1 MSSFGRFN
9 AAVFHSTLAA
19 VLILSITSVV
29 RAQARSDA
37 TGVIDGTV
45 STENGTVKL
54 PGAVIV
60 VRSASGQQVAQQMSD
75 SDGRFSVA
83 NLEPARYTV
92 SVTMDGFQ
100 TADSSV
106 VATAGAA
113 ASLVIELRIANFQE
127 RVDVTAQSPV
137 SATGS
142 LAATT
147 TVTNAETQ
155 LLAPGE
161 GFQSAVRLTPGVIQL
176 GNGDSIDG
184 GRPNQA
190 SVQLGAATLID
201 PATNLARV
209 ALPADGIDSVS
220 VLPSPY
226 EAEFGRFSSGLVM
239 IQTRRAGDQ
248 WKVHLYD
255 LEPALRLKRFTVLHV
270 TGITAWKPS
279 VEIGGPIVKG
289 RVFIEQTAQYHYQ
302 TTDIPSRPE
311 TELRK
316 TEWVSS
322 FTRIDANLTPKHSLV
337 FSGGFE
343 PSTVTLATLGTFT
356 PPAATAD
363 TSDQV
368 GHTMITE
375 RALLS
380 HDAVVET
387 TVQFHGYQ
395 TSAHGQGPLPMQL
408 LPETTLGHFFNIQN
422 RSTSS
427 FQWIETVSGSQHAP
441 GGLHLFKVGF
451 DLLHTGYEGTSL
463 SHPVLIDRSDGTLA
477 RRLDY
482 DGPTI
487 QSVHGS
493 DVAVFAQDRVQPNSR
508 AYIEFGAR
516 VDHDGVTDHAGF
528 APRLG
533 AAVFL
538 NNSATSILRGGYG
551 IFYERTPSVAGAFE
565 QFESATDTRFDAQG
579 TPITVPIVY
588 RHETAGDLEPARSTA
603 WDVGYDNRF
612 NRFVAIHL
620 GLLDRQGSHEPVVD
634 PVRHEDSAALVL
646 ASSGRSSYLQ
656 EEASVQL
663 TRGSA
668 VEFNTSYVHS
678 SAREDLN
685 ALIDFFD
692 VVLQPIVG
700 ANEYAPG
707 AADAPNRL
715 FVRGRVMPTDRWL
728 LVGTLDWRSGL
739 PYSFVDE
746 MLEFAG
752 PRNQERFPTYFR
764 LDAGFDRRLA
774 FGKIHPWLGLRV
786 ANALNGFLPADV
798 QANTSSPAF
807 GSFYNSVYRE
817 YRIHVMF
824 GK

>member
-1 MSSFGRFN
+1 MSSFGRIRS
-9 AAVFHSTLAA
+9 ARLRSTLVAA
-19 VLILSITSVV
+19 IYLSISPVV
-29 RAQARSDA
+29 CAQALADP
-37 TGVIDGTV
+37 GGLIEGIV
-45 STENGTVKL
+45 STEAGTVRL

-60 VRSASGQQVAQQMSD
+60 VRNASGQQIAQQMSD
-75 SDGRFSVA
+75 GDGKFTIA
-83 NLEPARYTV
+83 DLEPARYTV

-100 TADSSV
+100 ASESFVV
-106 VATAGAA
+106 VAAGS
-113 ASLVIELRIANFQE
+113 ASSLTVDLRIAAIQE

-142 LAATT
+142 LTSTT
-147 TVTNAETQ
+147 TVSNTETQ

-220 VLPSPY
+220 VLPNPY

-239 IQTRRAGDQ
+239 IQTRRAGDH
-248 WKVHLYD
+248 WKVHFYD
-255 LEPALRLKRFTVLHV
+255 LEPALRLKRFTVLQV
-270 TGITAWKPS
+270 TGVTAWKPS

-289 RVFIEQTAQYHYQ
+289 RVFMEQTAQYHYQ

-322 FTRIDANLTPKHSLV
+322 FTRVDANLTPKHSLV
-337 FSGGFE
+337 FSAGFE
-343 PSTVTLATLGTFT
+343 PSTVSLATLGTFV

-363 TSDQV
+363 TSDQI

-380 HDAVVET
+380 QDAVVET

-408 LPETTLGHFFNIQN
+408 LPETTLGNFFNIQN
-422 RSTSS
+422 RDTSS
-427 FQWIETVSGSQHAP
+427 LQWIETVSGSQHAP
-441 GGLHLFKVGF
+441 GGLHLYKVGF

-463 SHPVLIDRSDGTLA
+463 SHPVLIERSDGSLA

-482 DGPTI
+482 DGPTV
-487 QSVHGS
+487 QSVHAT
-493 DVAVFAQDRVQPNSR
+493 DVAVFAQDRIQPNSR

-516 VDHDGVTDHAGF
+516 LDHDGVTDHAGF

-533 AAVFL
+533 AAIFL
-538 NNSATSILRGGYG
+538 NNSATSVVRGGYG
-551 IFYERTPSVAGAFE
+551 IFYERTPSIAGAFE
-565 QFESATDTRFDAQG
+565 QFESPTDTRFDSEG
-579 TPITVPIVY
+579 RPLTVPVLY
-588 RHETAGDLEPARSTA
+588 RRETADDLEPARSTA
-603 WDVGYDNRF
+603 WDVAYDNRF
-612 NRFVAIHL
+612 NRYVAVHF
-620 GLLDRQGSHEPVVD
+620 GVLDRQGSHEPIVD
-634 PVRHEDSAALVL
+634 PVIHQDQAALVL

-656 EEASVQL
+656 EELNVEL
-663 TRGSA
+663 TRGSS

-692 VVLQPIVG
+692 VVLQPVVG
-700 ANEYAPG
+700 ANEYAPA

-715 FVRGRVMPTDRWL
+715 FVRGRVMPTSRWL

-739 PYSFVDE
+739 PYSLVNE
-746 MLEFAG
+746 MLEFVG
-752 PRNQERFPTYFR
+752 PRNQERFPTYIR

-786 ANALNGFLPADV
+786 ANALNSFLPADV
-798 QANTSSPAF
+798 QANINSPAF

-817 YRIHVMF
+817 YRIHVLF

>member
-1 MSSFGRFN
+1 MSSFGRSAIFLLR
-9 AAVFHSTLAA
+9 STLAA
-19 VLILSITSVV
+19 AISLSITAIVF
-29 RAQARSDA
+29 AQAPPDPS
-37 TGVIDGTV
+37 GVIEGTV
-45 STENGTVKL
+45 STEAGSVKL

-60 VRSASGQQVAQQMSD
+60 VRSAAGQQVAQETSD
-75 SDGRFSVA
+75 ADGKFSIA
-83 NLEPARYTV
+83 DLEPARYTV
-92 SVTMDGFQ
+92 SVAMDGFQ
-100 TADSSV
+100 TSESSV
-106 VATAGAA
+106 VVTAGGA
-113 ASLVIELRIANFQE
+113 ASLAVDLRIAIFQE
-127 RVDVTAQSPV
+127 RVDVTANSPV

-155 LLAPGE
+155 RLAPGE

-220 VLPSPY
+220 VLPNPY

-239 IQTRRAGDQ
+239 IQTRRAGDR

-255 LEPALRLKRFTVLHV
+255 LEPALRLKRFTVLQV
-270 TGITAWKPS
+270 TGVTVWKPS
-279 VEIGGPIVKG
+279 VEIGGPIVKN
-289 RVFIEQTAQYHYQ
+289 RIFMEQTAQYHYQ

-316 TEWVSS
+316 TQWVSS

-343 PSTVTLATLGTFT
+343 PGTVSLATLGTFT

-368 GHTMITE
+368 GHSMITE

-387 TVQFHGYQ
+387 TVQFHGYR

-408 LPETTLGHFFNIQN
+408 LPETTLGNFFNIQN

-441 GGLHLFKVGF
+441 GGLHLFKAGF
-451 DLLHTGYEGTSL
+451 DLLHTGYEGTSV
-463 SHPVLIDRSDGTLA
+463 SHPVLIDRSNETLA

-487 QSVHGS
+487 QSVHGT
-493 DVAVFAQDRVQPNSR
+493 DVAVFAQDRLQPNSR
-508 AYIEFGAR
+508 AYIELGAR
-516 VDHDGVTDHAGF
+516 LDHDGVTGRAGF

-538 NNSATSILRGGYG
+538 NNSATSVLRGGYG
-551 IFYERTPSVAGAFE
+551 VFYERTPSIAGAFE
-565 QFESATDTRFDAQG
+565 QFESPTDIRFDADG
-579 TPITVPIVY
+579 VPITAPVVY

-603 WDVGYDNRF
+603 WDIAYDDRVNRF
-612 NRFVAIHL
+612 IAVHVGVLN
-620 GLLDRQGSHEPVVD
+620 RQGNREPIVD
-634 PVRHEDSAALVL
+634 PVRHEDNAALVL
-646 ASSGRSSYLQ
+646 SSSGRSSYLQ
-656 EEASVQL
+656 EEVNLQL
-663 TRGSA
+663 TRGSG

-678 SAREDLN
+678 SAHEDLN
-685 ALIDFFD
+685 ALVDFFD
-692 VVLQPIVG
+692 VVVQPVVG
-700 ANEYAPG
+700 ANEYAPA

-715 FVRGRVMPTDRWL
+715 FVRGRVMPTNRWL

-739 PYSFVDE
+739 PYSLVDE
-746 MLEFAG
+746 MLEFVG
-752 PRNQERFPTYFR
+752 PRNRERFPAYVR

-774 FGKIHPWLGLRV
+774 FGRIHPWLGLRV
-786 ANALNGFLPADV
+786 ANALNSFLPADV
-798 QANTSSPAF
+798 QANISAPAF

-817 YRIHVMF
+817 YRIHVQF

>member
-1 MSSFGRFN
+1 MSSFGRIR
-9 AAVFHSTLAA
+9 AALLRSTLVAA
-19 VLILSITSVV
+19 ICLSISPIVC
-29 RAQARSDA
+29 AQAPADPS
-37 TGVIDGTV
+37 GVIVGTV
-45 STENGTVKL
+45 STEDGTVKL
-54 PGAVIV
+54 PGATIV
-60 VRSASGQQVAQQMSD
+60 VRSASGQQVAMQSSD
-75 SDGRFSVA
+75 GEGRFSIT

-100 TADSSV
+100 ASESSV
-106 VATAGAA
+106 VVAAGAA
-113 ASLVIELRIANFQE
+113 ASLVVDLRIAIFQE

-137 SATGS
+137 STTGS

-220 VLPSPY
+220 VLPNPY

-239 IQTRRAGDQ
+239 IQTRRAGDR

-255 LEPALRLKRFTVLHV
+255 LEPALRLKRFTVLQV
-270 TGITAWKPS
+270 TGVTVWKPS

-289 RVFIEQTAQYHYQ
+289 RVFMEQTAQYHYQ

-343 PSTVTLATLGTFT
+343 PSTVSLATLGTFT

-368 GHTMITE
+368 GHSMFTE

-380 HDAVVET
+380 KDAVVET
-387 TVQFHGYQ
+387 TVQFHSYQ

-408 LPETTLGHFFNIQN
+408 LPETTLGHFFNIQDRN
-422 RSTSS
+422 TSS
-427 FQWIETVSGSQHAP
+427 FQWIDTVSGSFHAP
-441 GGLHLFKVGF
+441 GGLHLYKAGF
-451 DLLHTGYEGTSL
+451 DLLHSGYEGTSL

-482 DGPTI
+482 DGPTM
-487 QSVHGS
+487 QSVHGT
-493 DVAVFAQDRVQPNSR
+493 DVAVFAQDRLQPNLR

-516 VDHDGVTDHAGF
+516 VDHDGVTGRAGL
-528 APRLG
+528 APRVG

-538 NNSATSILRGGYG
+538 NNSATSVIRGGYG
-551 IFYERTPSVAGAFE
+551 IFYERTPSIAGAFE
-565 QFESATDTRFDAQG
+565 QFESPTDTRFDADG
-579 TPITVPIVY
+579 LPITTPVVY

-603 WDVGYDNRF
+603 WDVAYDNRF
-612 NRFVAIHL
+612 NRFVALHL
-620 GLLDRQGSHEPVVD
+620 GVLDRQGSHELIVD
-634 PVRHEDSAALVL
+634 PVRRENGAALVL
-646 ASSGRSSYLQ
+646 ESSGQSSYLQ
-656 EEASVQL
+656 EEVTLQL
-663 TRGSA
+663 TRGA
-668 VEFNTSYVHS
+668 GVEFNTSYVHS

-685 ALIDFFD
+685 ALVDFFD
-692 VVLQPIVG
+692 VVLQPVVG
-700 ANEYAPG
+700 ANEYAPA

-715 FVRGRVMPTDRWL
+715 FVRGKVMPTNRWL

-739 PYSFVDE
+739 PYSLVDE
-746 MLEFAG
+746 MLEFVG
-752 PRNQERFPTYFR
+752 PRNQERFPTYLR

-774 FGKIHPWLGLRV
+774 FGRIHPWLGLRV
-786 ANALNGFLPADV
+786 ANALNSFLPADV
-798 QANTSSPAF
+798 QANISSPAF

-817 YRIHVMF
+817 YRIHVLF